1 MKDSLDSFEW
11 ISEMLDNNQE
21 HLVADKVRGDARAE
35 RESRIITATR
45 AAVRSRRTALR
56 MQAPVSLERSIRMAI
71 AAEARTQSG
80 RSFTGKLRG
89 MFSSFATQPR
99 YAAAALAFIAVAAST
114 LFVLS
119 QRGDTLPSNMTE
131 AALAAYANVSSDA
144 GNIDLHSSDKNDLR
158 AFFANHGVDFE
169 VFFPTVAAE
178 LVGGSVRSI
187 NGRDF
192 PVLVYRTAGRLISLL
207 EVEQGAIDAKTVELD
222 RATAEDVS
230 NSKWHWASSQD
241 RTLFVW
247 KSNSIMCSVVSD
259 LAVNEVSALFSLEV
273 L

>member
-1 MKDSLDSFEW
+1 MKDSLDSFDW
-11 ISEMLDNNQE
+11 ISEMLDNHQG
-21 HLVADKVRGDARAE
+21 HLVSDKVSGDARAE
-35 RESRIITATR
+35 REARIIAATR
-45 AAVRSRRTALR
+45 DAVRSRRQALR
-56 MQAPVSLERSIRMAI
+56 MQVPVPLERSIRMAI
-71 AAEARTQSG
+71 AAEASAQTN
-80 RSFTGKLRG
+80 RSFSGKLRSIFG
-89 MFSSFATQPR
+89 RLVTQPR
-99 YAAAALAFIAVAAST
+99 YAAAALALMAVAASA

-119 QRGDTLPSNMTE
+119 QRGNTLPSNMTE
-131 AALAAYANVSSDA
+131 AALAAYASVASDA
-144 GNIDLHSSDKNDLR
+144 ENIDLYSSDKNDLR
-158 AFFANHGVDFE
+158 AFFANQGVDFE

-192 PVLVYRTAGRLISLL
+192 PVLVYRTAGRIISLL
-207 EVEQGAIDAKTVELD
+207 EVEQGAIDAKAVDVD
-222 RATAEDVS
+222 RATADDVAS
-230 NSKWHWASSQD
+230 SKWHWASSQD

>member
-1 MKDSLDSFEW
+1 
-11 ISEMLDNNQE
+11 
-21 HLVADKVRGDARAE
+21 
-35 RESRIITATR
+35 
-45 AAVRSRRTALR
+45 
-56 MQAPVSLERSIRMAI
+56 MQVPVSLERSIRMGI
-71 AAEARTQSG
+71 AAEASARTD
-80 RSFTGKLRG
+80 RSISGKLRG
-89 MFSSFATQPR
+89 LLSSLVSQPR
-99 YAAAALAFIAVAAST
+99 YALSALAVIAVAASA

-119 QRGDTLPSNMTE
+119 QRGDTLPTNMTE

-144 GNIDLHSSDKNDLR
+144 DNIDLHSSDKNDLR
-158 AFFANHGVDFE
+158 AFFANRGVEFE

-192 PVLVYRTAGRLISLL
+192 PVLVYRAAGRIISLL
-207 EVEQGAIDAKTVELD
+207 EVEQGAIDAKAVD
-222 RATAEDVS
+222 VDQATADDVS
-230 NSKWHWASSQD
+230 SSKWHWASSAD

>member
-45 AAVRSRRTALR
+45 AAVRSRSTALR

-89 MFSSFATQPR
+89 MLSSFATQPR

-158 AFFANHGVDFE
+158 AFFANHGVDLE

>member
-11 ISEMLDNNQE
+11 ISEMLDNHEE
-21 HLVADKVRGDARAE
+21 HLVAGKVSGDARAE
-35 RESRIITATR
+35 REARIIAAAR
-45 AAVRSRRTALR
+45 GAVRSRQSALR
-56 MQAPVSLERSIRMAI
+56 IQVPVALERSIRVAI
-71 AAEARTQSG
+71 AAEASS
-80 RSFTGKLRG
+80 RSEKSFAGKLRG
-89 MFSSFATQPR
+89 FLSSIAAQPR
-99 YAAAALAFIAVAAST
+99 YAAAALAFLAIAAST

-119 QRGDTLPSNMTE
+119 QQGRTLPSNMTD

-144 GNIDLHSSDKNDLR
+144 ENIDLHSSDRNDLR

-192 PVLVYRTAGRLISLL
+192 PVLVYRTAGRMISLL
-207 EVEQGAIDAKTVELD
+207 EVEQGAIDAKAVEVD
-222 RATAEDVS
+222 RATADDVA
-230 NSKWHWASSQD
+230 NSKWHWASSSD